1 MHHLLL
7 LGQQFNSLYNWI
19 QLPASDFVL
28 QVKSPSV
35 CTIILCRVT
44 MQTYHRQD
52 EQRFAL

>member
-52 EQRFAL
+52 DQRFAL